1 MESLLMEKPDK
12 TGRAERTGKIVGRA
26 ASLGF
31 ERCGIIGLDAM
42 KGFAEKL
49 AERISRFPESEQ
61 SLKSIGAFMMPEEKF
76 QWGRSVVVC
85 SWRNGV
91 YRVPKHLDGLIGK
104 AYLSDG
110 RRDEKSD
117 EYRASRGLVSYM
129 SDELGLRVASSA
141 DGWVAP
147 YRWAAQLT
155 GLGVIRKNNFFYGDH
170 GSYYFLS
177 AFLIDDDLEHI
188 YASDAA
194 PCPESCGLCVRS
206 CPTESLGAPFA
217 MNMTTCVSYLT
228 ALSRDEGAFKKH
240 SGKIGGW
247 VYGCDV
253 CQDVCPFNKGQLTGE
268 AEFPGLE
275 ELSRNISLEKIVT
288 MDYGYLRDV
297 MAVKF
302 WYIGRDDVWKW
313 KRNALTAM
321 LNNYNETYSA
331 AIEAACEDEDER
343 VRETARMTRSAIGV

>member
-1 MESLLMEKPDK
+1 MGYLSAEKPDK
-12 TGRAERTGKIVGRA
+12 TGRVERTEKIVGRA

-42 KGFAEKL
+42 KSFAEKL

-61 SLKSIGAFMMPEEKF
+61 SLKFIGAFMTPEEKF

-91 YRVPKHLDGLIGK
+91 YRVPEHLDGLIGK

-129 SDELGLRVASSA
+129 SDELGLRVSSSA

-170 GSYYFLS
+170 GSYYSLS
-177 AFLIDDDLEHI
+177 AFLIDCDLEHI
-188 YASDAA
+188 YVSDAA
-194 PCPESCGLCVRS
+194 PCPENCGLCVRS
-206 CPTESLGAPFA
+206 CPTASLGAPFA

-228 ALSRDEGAFKKH
+228 ALSRDEEAFKKH
-240 SGKIGGW
+240 SWETGGW

-268 AEFPGLE
+268 TEFPGLE

-321 LNNYNETYSA
+321 LNNYNEAYSA
-331 AIEAACEDEDER
+331 AIEAACEDEDGR
-343 VRETARMTRSAIGV
+343 VRETARMVRSAIGV